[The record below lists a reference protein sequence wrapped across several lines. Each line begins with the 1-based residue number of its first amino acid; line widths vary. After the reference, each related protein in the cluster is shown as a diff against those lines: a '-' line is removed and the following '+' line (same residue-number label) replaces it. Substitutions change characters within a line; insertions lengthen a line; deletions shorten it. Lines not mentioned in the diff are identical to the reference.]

1 MSVSRDGGHRYLHYD
16 VFTRRP
22 LAGNQ
27 LAVFPRAA
35 GIDPALMQRI
45 ALEMAFPETTFIL
58 PPETDDTD
66 VRMRIFTPRRE
77 LPIAGHPTVGSTFA
91 LASEGVIGPDRDRL
105 VFGLGIGPTPVSL
118 EWAGAELTFAWMR
131 QPLPEFGPVVVD
143 DGEDEARGEVAA
155 ALGLEPG
162 DLVPSL
168 PIEVAS
174 SGLPVLFVPLETR
187 RAVDG
192 VTFDLALLRP
202 VLARHQ
208 LDDLPVFVFSLETGH
223 DDATAYSRMFAPA
236 FGIPEDPATGG
247 ASGPL
252 GAYLVRHGA
261 VRTGTAQM
269 VSLQGVAMGRP
280 SRVHISIASSPG
292 GNDIT
297 SVQVGGAAVLV
308 AEGVLYV

>member
-1 MSVSRDGGHRYLHYD
+1 MRVSPTGSHRYLHYD

-27 LAVFPRAA
+27 LAVFPAA
-35 GIDPALMQRI
+35 AEIDPALMQRI

-77 LPIAGHPTVGSTFA
+77 LPMAGHPTIGSTFA
-91 LASEGVIGPDRDRL
+91 LASEGMIDPDRDRL

-118 EWAGAELTFAWMR
+118 EWAGDELTFAWMR
-131 QPLPEFGPVVVD
+131 QPLPEFGPVID
-143 DGEDEARGEVAA
+143 SNDERPTVAA
-155 ALGLEPG
+155 ALGIDPG
-162 DLVPSL
+162 NVTPGL
-168 PIEVAS
+168 PIEVVS

-187 RAVDG
+187 RAVDA
-192 VTFDLALLRP
+192 VTFDLAGLRP
-202 VLARHQ
+202 VFARHG

-223 DDATAYSRMFAPA
+223 DDATVYSRMFAPA

-261 VRTGTAQM
+261 IRTEGTTQM

-292 GNDIT
+292 GHDIT

-308 AEGVLYV
+308 AEATLYL

>member
-1 MSVSRDGGHRYLHYD
+1 MPSHRYLHYD

-27 LAVFPRAA
+27 LAVFPEAA
-35 GIDPALMQRI
+35 GLDPALMQRI

-77 LPIAGHPTVGSTFA
+77 LPLAGHPTIGSTFA
-91 LASEGVIGPDRDRL
+91 LANEGVIGPDRDRL

-118 EWAGAELTFAWMR
+118 EWAGDELTFAWMR
-131 QPLPEFGPVVVD
+131 QPLPEFGPLI
-143 DGEDEARGEVAA
+143 EDKDRGEVAA
-155 ALGLEPG
+155 ALGIDPG
-162 DLVPSL
+162 DITAGL
-168 PIEVAS
+168 PIQVVS
-174 SGLPVLFVPLETR
+174 SGLPALFVPLETR
-187 RAVDG
+187 RSVDA
-192 VTFDLALLRP
+192 VTFELAGLRP
-202 VLARHQ
+202 IFARHR

-252 GAYLVRHGA
+252 GAYLVHHGA
-261 VRTGTAQM
+261 VPPDGTAQM
-269 VSLQGVAMGRP
+269 VSLQGVEMGRP
-280 SRVHISIASSPG
+280 SRVHISISSSASSKDA
-292 GNDIT
+292 DIT

-308 AEGVLYV
+308 AEGALYC

>member
-1 MSVSRDGGHRYLHYD
+1 MSTRPSLRIAGLLLAGIITAACSDLSSKLAALTDPETAEATASSAPITASLGSMALEASLNRIDAGDFAALSGPPSVVATGNPTSGTVTLDFGTGTEVNNATVSGTVVGTYTVSGGTSVS
-16 VFTRRP
+16 VT
-22 LAGNQ
+22 
-27 LAVFPRAA
+27 
-35 GIDPALMQRI
+35 
-45 ALEMAFPETTFIL
+45 
-58 PPETDDTD
+58 
-66 VRMRIFTPRRE
+66 
-77 LPIAGHPTVGSTFA
+77 
-91 LASEGVIGPDRDRL
+91 
-105 VFGLGIGPTPVSL
+105 
-118 EWAGAELTFAWMR
+118 
-131 QPLPEFGPVVVD
+131 QPLPEFGPLVVGAGK
-143 DGEDEARGEVAA
+143 DGARGEVAA

-162 DLVPSL
+162 DLVTSL
-168 PIEVAS
+168 PIEVVS

-192 VTFDLALLRP
+192 VTFDLALLHP

-252 GAYLVRHGA
+252 GAYLVRHRA
-261 VRTGTAQM
+261 VRAGTAQM

-292 GNDIT
+292 GDDIT

>member
-1 MSVSRDGGHRYLHYD
+1 MRVSQHRYLHYD

-27 LAVFPRAA
+27 LAVFPQAA
-35 GIDPALMQRI
+35 GLDPALMQRI

-66 VRMRIFTPRRE
+66 IRMRIFTPRRE
-77 LPIAGHPTVGSTFA
+77 LPMAGHPTIGSTFA
-91 LASEGVIGPDRDRL
+91 LASEGLIGPDRDRL
-105 VFGLGIGPTPVSL
+105 VIGLGIGPTPVSL
-118 EWAGAELTFAWMR
+118 EWAGDELTFAWMR
-131 QPLPEFGPVVVD
+131 QPLPEFGPVID
-143 DGEDEARGEVAA
+143 SIDADSGERGNVAA
-155 ALGLEPG
+155 ALGIDPG
-162 DLVPSL
+162 EVTPGL
-168 PIEVAS
+168 PIEVVS
-174 SGLPVLFVPLETR
+174 SGLPVLFIPLETR

-192 VTFDLALLRP
+192 VTFDLAGMRP
-202 VLARHQ
+202 VFARHQ
-208 LDDLPVFVFSLETGH
+208 LDDPPVFVFSLETGH

-261 VRTGTAQM
+261 VQTEGTVQM
-269 VSLQGVAMGRP
+269 VSLQGVTMGRP

-292 GNDIT
+292 GGDIT

-308 AEGVLYV
+308 ADGTLYV

>member
-1 MSVSRDGGHRYLHYD
+1 MPGHRYLHYD

-27 LAVFPRAA
+27 LAVFPEAA
-35 GIDPALMQRI
+35 GLDPALMQRI

-77 LPIAGHPTVGSTFA
+77 LPMAGHPTIGSTFA
-91 LASEGVIGPDRDRL
+91 LASDGVIGPDRDRL

-118 EWAGAELTFAWMR
+118 EWAGDELTFAWMR
-131 QPLPEFGPVVVD
+131 QPLPEFGPLI
-143 DGEDEARGEVAA
+143 EDKDRGEVAA
-155 ALGLEPG
+155 ALGIDPG
-162 DLVPSL
+162 DITAGL
-168 PIEVAS
+168 PIQVVS

-187 RAVDG
+187 RAVDA
-192 VTFDLALLRP
+192 VTFELAGLPP
-202 VLARHQ
+202 VFARHR

-236 FGIPEDPATGG
+236 FGIPEDPAPGG

-252 GAYLVRHGA
+252 DTYLVHHGA
-261 VRTGTAQM
+261 VSPDGIAQM
-269 VSLQGVAMGRP
+269 VSLQGVKMGRP
-280 SRVHISIASSPG
+280 SRVHISISSSASSKDG
-292 GNDIT
+292 DIT

-308 AEGVLYV
+308 AEGALYL

>member
-1 MSVSRDGGHRYLHYD
+1 MPGHRYLHYD

-27 LAVFPRAA
+27 LAVFPEAA
-35 GIDPALMQRI
+35 GLDPALMQRI

-77 LPIAGHPTVGSTFA
+77 LPMAGHPTIGSTFA

-118 EWAGAELTFAWMR
+118 EWAGDELTFAWMR
-131 QPLPEFGPVVVD
+131 QPLPEFGPLI
-143 DGEDEARGEVAA
+143 EDKDRGEVAA
-155 ALGLEPG
+155 ALGIDPG
-162 DLVPSL
+162 DITAGL
-168 PIEVAS
+168 PIQVVS

-187 RAVDG
+187 RAVDA
-192 VTFDLALLRP
+192 VTFELAGLRP
-202 VLARHQ
+202 VFARHR

-252 GAYLVRHGA
+252 GAYLVHHGA
-261 VRTGTAQM
+261 VSPDGIAQM
-269 VSLQGVAMGRP
+269 VSLQGVKMGRP
-280 SRVHISIASSPG
+280 SRVHISISSSASSKDG
-292 GNDIT
+292 DIT
-297 SVQVGGAAVLV
+297 FVQVGGAAVLV
-308 AEGVLYV
+308 AEGAQYL

>member
-1 MSVSRDGGHRYLHYD
+1 MAGHRNLHYD

-27 LAVFPRAA
+27 LAVFPEAA
-35 GIDPALMQRI
+35 GLDPALMQRI

-77 LPIAGHPTVGSTFA
+77 LPMAGHPTIGSTFA

-118 EWAGAELTFAWMR
+118 EWAGDELTFAWMR
-131 QPLPEFGPVVVD
+131 QPLPEFGPLI
-143 DGEDEARGEVAA
+143 EDKDRGEVAA
-155 ALGLEPG
+155 ALGGDPG
-162 DLVPSL
+162 DITAGL
-168 PIEVAS
+168 PIQVVS
-174 SGLPVLFVPLETR
+174 CGLPVLFVPLETR
-187 RAVDG
+187 RAVDA
-192 VTFDLALLRP
+192 VTFELAGMRP
-202 VLARHQ
+202 IFARHR

-252 GAYLVRHGA
+252 GAYLVHHGA
-261 VRTGTAQM
+261 VPPDGTAQM
-269 VSLQGVAMGRP
+269 VSLQGVEMGRP
-280 SRVHISIASSPG
+280 SRVHISISSSASSKHA
-292 GNDIT
+292 DIT

-308 AEGVLYV
+308 AEGALYL